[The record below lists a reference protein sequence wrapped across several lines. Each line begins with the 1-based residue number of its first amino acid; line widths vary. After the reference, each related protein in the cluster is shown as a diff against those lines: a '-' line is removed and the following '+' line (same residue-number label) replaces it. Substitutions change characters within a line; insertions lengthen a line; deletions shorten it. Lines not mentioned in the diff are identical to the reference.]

1 MTLASIPIF
10 SRGHRELVSVDPIQ
24 IDHLEVEIRSRKVD
38 KSEASKKSNSNF
50 KNLKSLMSFRGC

>member
-10 SRGHRELVSVDPIQ
+10 SRGHRESVSVVPIQ
-24 IDHLEVEIRSRKVD
+24 IDFLEAELRRRKVD

-50 KNLKSLMSFRGC
+50 RNLN